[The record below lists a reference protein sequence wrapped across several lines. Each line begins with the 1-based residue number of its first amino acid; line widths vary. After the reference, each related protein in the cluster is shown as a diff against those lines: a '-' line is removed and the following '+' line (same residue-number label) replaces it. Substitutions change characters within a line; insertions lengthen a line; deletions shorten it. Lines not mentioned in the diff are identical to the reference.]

1 MSDEKKFDDRMIT
14 NIETIL
20 KMMANAQRLV
30 MLCKLLPGKKSVS
43 ELVDATGL
51 SQSSV
56 SQHLSK
62 MRAHDI
68 VTTKREGQTIFYF
81 IDRQDIR
88 DILNTLCRLY
98 QPK

>member
-1 MSDEKKFDDRMIT
+1 MNDAKQPDASIIIE
-14 NIETIL
+14 IETIL

-43 ELVDATGL
+43 QLIDATGL

-68 VTTKREGQTIFYF
+68 VATKREGQTIFYS

-98 QPK
+98 QPQ